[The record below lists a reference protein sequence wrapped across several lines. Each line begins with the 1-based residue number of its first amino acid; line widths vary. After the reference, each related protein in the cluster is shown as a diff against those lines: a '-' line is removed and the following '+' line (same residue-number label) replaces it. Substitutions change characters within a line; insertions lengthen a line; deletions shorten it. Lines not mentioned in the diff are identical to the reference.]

1 MAKHKIIII
10 NYKTNLKPRINDIKM
25 YPILAYPDTLFF
37 PLIGYLLLC
46 PLSLHKKNVSVS

>member
-10 NYKTNLKPRINDIKM
+10 HSNYKTNQKPRINDIKM
-25 YPILAYPDTLFF
+25 YPILAYPDTL
-37 PLIGYLLLC
+37 LLC